1 MKKLLLAAMAAL
13 FCQFCQLA
21 SAVEVAGVRFADQT
35 KVGNG
40 ELLVNGAGLRKKV
53 FFQIYAMA
61 LYLPEK
67 SGDSEAVLA
76 GKGGKRIAITLLR
89 DLTAQQFVEAL
100 QEGMANNHSEAEMAG
115 LKDRLKQF
123 SDLMLAIGE
132 AKTGTSI
139 LIDWLP
145 ASGTRLTVNG
155 QAQGKDIAGEDF
167 YRALLRIWLGN
178 KPVQDD
184 LKQALLGK
192 AS

>member
-1 MKKLLLAAMAAL
+1 MKHLLLAAVAAL
-13 FCQFCQLA
+13 AFNLA
-21 SAVEVAGVRFADQT
+21 SAVEVAGVKFEDKSHVGAADL
-35 KVGNG
+35 V
-40 ELLVNGAGLRKKV
+40 VNGAGLRKKAV
-53 FFQIYAMA
+53 FKVYAMA

-67 SGDSEAVLA
+67 RGDADAVLA
-76 GKGGKRIAITLLR
+76 AKGGKRVAITLLR
-89 DLTAQQFVEAL
+89 DLSAQQFVEAL

-123 SDLMLAIGE
+123 SDSLLAAGE
-132 AKTGTSI
+132 AKTGTVV

-145 ASGTRLTVNG
+145 ESGTRLTVNG
-155 QAQGKDIAGEDF
+155 QVKGKDIAGEDF
-167 YRALLRIWLGN
+167 YRALLKIWLGS

>member
-35 KVGNG
+35 GFNG

-145 ASGTRLTVNG
+145 ASGTRLTG
-155 QAQGKDIAGEDF
+155 
-167 YRALLRIWLGN
+167 R
-178 KPVQDD
+178 
-184 LKQALLGK
+184 
-192 AS
+192 

>member
-1 MKKLLLAAMAAL
+1 MKRLLLAAIAAA
-13 FCQFCQLA
+13 FCQLA
-21 SAVEVAGVRFADQT
+21 TAVEVAGVRFDDKT
-35 KVGNG
+35 RVGNG

-53 FFQIYAMA
+53 FFQVYAMA
-61 LYLPEK
+61 LYLPQK
-67 SGDSEAVLA
+67 SGDAEAVLA
-76 GKGGKRIAITLLR
+76 AGGGKRIAITLLR

-115 LKDRLKQF
+115 LKERLKQL

-139 LIDWLP
+139 VIDWLP
-145 ASGTRLTVNG
+145 DSGTRLTVNG
-155 QAQGKDIAGEDF
+155 QAKGKDIAGEDF

>member
-1 MKKLLLAAMAAL
+1 M
-13 FCQFCQLA
+13 
-21 SAVEVAGVRFADQT
+21 
-35 KVGNG
+35 
-40 ELLVNGAGLRKKV
+40 LVNGAGLRKKV

-61 LYLPEK
+61 LYLPQK

-76 GKGGKRIAITLLR
+76 AKGGKRIAITLLR

-115 LKDRLKQF
+115 LKDRLKQL

-184 LKQALLGK
+184 LETGATRQGLLSDGDCC
-192 AS
+192 ARVG